1 MSEAGRKMSNHYQ
14 RGQRKN
20 CSFLLQRRAK
30 SLPGKFTFPGRLS
43 ATADIEKLCF
53 EMALAEAEESAFAGK
68 EAELKRQKKLINKAA
83 ALGVGLSAL
92 FAQTASA
99 TAVVTQKLGSLNE
112 LVLGIVTAAGVIVLA
127 WGIFE
132 FATAYQSHDTSQ
144 QTMSL
149 KKVVSGIIMVT
160 APQIINLLK

>member
-1 MSEAGRKMSNHYQ
+1 MISIGAVIGAIL
-14 RGQRKN
+14 
-20 CSFLLQRRAK
+20 F
-30 SLPGKFTFPGRLS
+30 SLYAS
-43 ATADIEKLCF
+43 
-53 EMALAEAEESAFAGK
+53 
-68 EAELKRQKKLINKAA
+68 AA
-83 ALGVGLSAL
+83 ATEA
-92 FAQTASA
+92 
-99 TAVVTQKLGSLNE
+99 VTQKLGSLNE

-160 APQIINLLK
+160 APQIIALLK

>member
-1 MSEAGRKMSNHYQ
+1 M
-14 RGQRKN
+14 
-20 CSFLLQRRAK
+20 
-30 SLPGKFTFPGRLS
+30 
-43 ATADIEKLCF
+43 
-53 EMALAEAEESAFAGK
+53 
-68 EAELKRQKKLINKAA
+68 KRQKKLINKAA
-83 ALGVGLSAL
+83 VLGAGLSAI
-92 FAQTASA
+92 FSYSSSA

>member
-1 MSEAGRKMSNHYQ
+1 MIRPCRKGEGTL
-14 RGQRKN
+14 REKRKRI
-20 CSFLLQRRAK
+20 S
-30 SLPGKFTFPGRLS
+30 G
-43 ATADIEKLCF
+43 
-53 EMALAEAEESAFAGK
+53 ALALG
-68 EAELKRQKKLINKAA
+68 
-83 ALGVGLSAL
+83 ALMTILGST
-92 FAQTASA
+92 TASA

>member
-1 MSEAGRKMSNHYQ
+1 M
-14 RGQRKN
+14 RGK
-20 CSFLLQRRAK
+20 
-30 SLPGKFTFPGRLS
+30 
-43 ATADIEKLCF
+43 
-53 EMALAEAEESAFAGK
+53 
-68 EAELKRQKKLINKAA
+68 KKLIPKGLI
-83 ALGVGLSAL
+83 LGMGMAML
-92 FAQTASA
+92 FSSTAMAS
-99 TAVVTQKLGSLNE
+99 AVVTQKLGSLNE

-160 APQIINLLK
+160 APQIIALLK

>member
-1 MSEAGRKMSNHYQ
+1 MREREK
-14 RGQRKN
+14 KL
-20 CSFLLQRRAK
+20 FWK
-30 SLPGKFTFPGRLS
+30 SLAMG
-43 ATADIEKLCF
+43 
-53 EMALAEAEESAFAGK
+53 ALFSVM
-68 EAELKRQKKLINKAA
+68 AA
-83 ALGVGLSAL
+83 ARV
-92 FAQTASA
+92 QA
-99 TAVVTQKLGSLNE
+99 TAVVTQKLGSLND

>member
-1 MSEAGRKMSNHYQ
+1 MRGRK
-14 RGQRKN
+14 
-20 CSFLLQRRAK
+20 
-30 SLPGKFTFPGRLS
+30 
-43 ATADIEKLCF
+43 KLVPKGLVLG
-53 EMALAEAEESAFAGK
+53 MAMAM
-68 EAELKRQKKLINKAA
+68 
-83 ALGVGLSAL
+83 L
-92 FAQTASA
+92 FASTASA

-149 KKVVSGIIMVT
+149 KKVVSGIIMVA
-160 APQIINLLK
+160 APQIIALLK

>member
-1 MSEAGRKMSNHYQ
+1 M
-14 RGQRKN
+14 RGK
-20 CSFLLQRRAK
+20 
-30 SLPGKFTFPGRLS
+30 
-43 ATADIEKLCF
+43 
-53 EMALAEAEESAFAGK
+53 
-68 EAELKRQKKLINKAA
+68 KKLVPKGLV
-83 ALGVGLSAL
+83 LGMTMAML
-92 FAQTASA
+92 FASTAMAS
-99 TAVVTQKLGSLNE
+99 AVVTQKLGSLNE

-160 APQIINLLK
+160 APQIIALLK

>member
-20 CSFLLQRRAK
+20 CSFFVAATSQEPSR
-30 SLPGKFTFPGRLS
+30 KFTFPGRLS

>member
-1 MSEAGRKMSNHYQ
+1 MR
-14 RGQRKN
+14 
-20 CSFLLQRRAK
+20 
-30 SLPGKFTFPGRLS
+30 
-43 ATADIEKLCF
+43 
-53 EMALAEAEESAFAGK
+53 
-68 EAELKRQKKLINKAA
+68 RQKKLYFKGA
-83 ALGVGLSAL
+83 ALGLVLTAL

-99 TAVVTQKLGSLNE
+99 TAVVTQKLGSLND

-160 APQIINLLK
+160 APQIISLLK

>member
-1 MSEAGRKMSNHYQ
+1 MKKNLIK
-14 RGQRKN
+14 RG
-20 CSFLLQRRAK
+20 A
-30 SLPGKFTFPGRLS
+30 
-43 ATADIEKLCF
+43 I
-53 EMALAEAEESAFAGK
+53 
-68 EAELKRQKKLINKAA
+68 
-83 ALGVGLSAL
+83 LGMVLTMLYASK
-92 FAQTASA
+92 ASA

>member
-1 MSEAGRKMSNHYQ
+1 M
-14 RGQRKN
+14 
-20 CSFLLQRRAK
+20 
-30 SLPGKFTFPGRLS
+30 
-43 ATADIEKLCF
+43 ATANIEKLCF
-53 EMALAEAEESAFAGK
+53 EIVLAEAGKTAFAGK
-68 EAELKRQKKLINKAA
+68 EAEMRRQKKLFNKAA
-83 ALGVGLSAL
+83 ALGVGLAAL

-149 KKVVSGIIMVT
+149 KKVVSGIIMVA
-160 APQIINLLK
+160 APQIIALLK